1 MSIFVDIEKHFQGFT
16 LKAKFEVQNEVI
28 SLLGA
33 SGCGKSMILKCIAGI
48 VKPDK
53 GKIILDDVTLFDSEK
68 KINLSTQKRRV
79 GLLFQNY
86 ALFPNMTVLQNIKA
100 GSLRDKKKDDSE
112 IERVIE
118 KFGLSDL
125 KSRFP
130 HQLSGGQ
137 QQRVALARIL
147 VSAPNILMLD
157 EPFSALDTHLRF
169 TLEKELKKVIKDF
182 KKTVIFVSH
191 NRDEVFR
198 FSDKIAVMNNGNI
211 EVFVDKDEVFSYP
224 TTKEAALL
232 TGCKNISRL
241 KKLDN
246 GKIEAVDFG
255 LIFNKPADD
264 ENYIG
269 IRRHDVLL
277 GKGENSCECKIVGVI
292 ENPFS
297 YIISLNPIGKPS
309 NCIIDAD
316 ISKEQYKNIDSE
328 NIFISITNE
337 KIMLLY

>member
-1 MSIFVDIEKHFQGFT
+1 MSIFVDIEKHFQDFT

-68 KINLSTQKRRV
+68 
-79 GLLFQNY
+79 
-86 ALFPNMTVLQNIKA
+86 NMTVLQNIKA

-125 KSRFP
+125 EKRFP

-147 VSAPNILMLD
+147 VSAQNILMLD

-211 EVFVDKDEVFSYP
+211 EVFGDKEEVFSYP
-224 TTKEAALL
+224 KTKEAALL

-277 GKGENSCECKIVGVI
+277 GKVENSCECKIVGVI